1 MVTWHLTPPF
11 FFHLLVSSLQCLWVG
26 TGNDMGCPLGIFI
39 FLVVIF
45 FKKKK
50 SSLKLHIFFSHV
62 KFPPFLPC
70 FVFWRAFFIFFIFF
84 LWGRRGVSLSSVALV
99 CVWAGG
105 VHWRRGGAERTSER
119 CRIPSDSAKNAQTA
133 PPPRLPHPLLS
144 DPHDLRPPPPTHR
157 PPARP
162 GFSSSLTH

>member
-70 FVFWRAFFIFFIFF
+70 FVFWRAFFIFLFF
-84 LWGRRGVSLSSVALV
+84 SSGDV
-99 CVWAGG
+99 
-105 VHWRRGGAERTSER
+105 GACR
-119 CRIPSDSAKNAQTA
+119 CRLSRLFVFGPAGFIGGEVEQREPASAAEFRLTQQKTRKQHRHPDS
-133 PPPRLPHPLLS
+133 
-144 DPHDLRPPPPTHR
+144 PT
-157 PPARP
+157 P
-162 GFSSSLTH
+162 SSLTLMTSDPPHQPTASPPAPALPAV